1 LGLAIEAEPVEP
13 ADHWVYGV
21 AVLVENT
28 PLVEMVAAGRSPE
41 RIAGEEPLA
50 GSAGQCKADAAAAGA
65 ADCRPLHPSRLSAV
79 EIHPDSGQV
88 LHTSCSIEAW
98 WKWSWESRPH

>member
-1 LGLAIEAEPVEP
+1 VEP

-21 AVLVENT
+21 AVLAENT

-41 RIAGEEPLA
+41 SIAGEEPLA

-65 ADCRPLHPSRLSAV
+65 ADCRRRHPSRPSAV
-79 EIHPDSGQV
+79 EIHPDFEQV
-88 LHTSCSIEAW
+88 LRTSCSIEAW
-98 WKWSWESRPH
+98 WKWSWESQPH